1 MDHLIDRVIALGA
14 MTQYPIVGVSGH
26 AGSGKSTLARTLENR
41 ISGSV
46 RVRVDDFLDPVLI
59 HRRSGD
65 WTGVWRDRLA
75 DEVLGPFAAG
85 RPVYVRPLDWSTGT
99 LGRPQRL
106 REASM
111 LCVDG
116 IGIFH
121 PEITDR
127 FDFRIWVDTDP
138 LTAVSRGQMRD
149 RAAGLDHDAL
159 WTRVWSANDA
169 DFDERFA
176 PRDRADV
183 IFDNNGASIE

>member
-1 MDHLIDRVIALGA
+1 DHATPYDHDAD
-14 MTQYPIVGVSGH
+14 H
-26 AGSGKSTLARTLENR
+26 AHTVAVKATLPRTLKTR
-41 ISGSV
+41 LSVCV

-59 HRRSGD
+59 HQRSGD
-65 WTGVWRDRLA
+65 WSGIWRDRLA
-75 DEVLGPFAAG
+75 NEVLAPFAAG
-85 RPVYVRPLDWSTGT
+85 RPVYVRPLDWRTGT

-121 PEITDR
+121 PQIIDR
-127 FDFRIWVDTDP
+127 FDLRIWVDTDP

>member
-1 MDHLIDRVIALGA
+1 SR
-14 MTQYPIVGVSGH
+14 
-26 AGSGKSTLARTLENR
+26 KSTLARRLEKR

-46 RVRVDDFLDPVLI
+46 RVGGDDFVDPGLI

-65 WTGVWRDRLA
+65 WPGVWRDRLA

>member
-1 MDHLIDRVIALGA
+1 REPAVDHLIDRVIALGA

-106 REASM
+106 REAS
-111 LCVDG
+111 
-116 IGIFH
+116 
-121 PEITDR
+121 
-127 FDFRIWVDTDP
+127 
-138 LTAVSRGQMRD
+138 
-149 RAAGLDHDAL
+149 
-159 WTRVWSANDA
+159 
-169 DFDERFA
+169 
-176 PRDRADV
+176 
-183 IFDNNGASIE
+183 